1 MKVIIPLA
9 VLLFASSLV
18 FSQDGEL
25 PIIDMHIHCYDN
37 GSYFVSPDMYGVPSP
52 ENTDAHLKQTYGL
65 MKKYNIV
72 KGVICGSS
80 GAVENWVSE
89 DPDKRF
95 IRGLLVFSPEELDT
109 VTFLKMIKEGKL
121 EIFGEIGAV
130 YKGYTLNDPGFE
142 PYLRIC
148 EQYDIP
154 VAIHTGGGPPEIS
167 YIDRFKNY
175 RLAFGDPLL
184 IEDVLVKFPKLRI
197 YLMHAGEVFYEHAI
211 RLMLA
216 YPRLYTDVAVLLWVH
231 PLTKSYAVDFLKRA
245 KEAGMLD
252 RVMFGSDQM
261 VWPHAIEKSMEY
273 LNSMDFLTEKEK
285 RDIFYNNAVRFLR
298 LEEKD

>member
-1 MKVIIPLA
+1 MKVIILLAAFLFPLVSA
-9 VLLFASSLV
+9 YA
-18 FSQDGEL
+18 QKEGL
-25 PIIDMHIHCYDN
+25 PVIDMHMHCYDSE
-37 GSYFVSPDMYGVPSP
+37 SYFIAPDMYGTVSP
-52 ENTDAHLKQTYGL
+52 ENADAHLKQTYEL

-167 YIDRFKNY
+167 YVDRFKNY

-184 IEDVLVKFPKLRI
+184 IEDVLVKFPKLR
-197 YLMHAGEVFYEHAI
+197 L
-211 RLMLA
+211 
-216 YPRLYTDVAVLLWVH
+216 
-231 PLTKSYAVDFLKRA
+231 
-245 KEAGMLD
+245 
-252 RVMFGSDQM
+252 
-261 VWPHAIEKSMEY
+261 
-273 LNSMDFLTEKEK
+273 
-285 RDIFYNNAVRFLR
+285 
-298 LEEKD
+298 

>member
-1 MKVIIPLA
+1 MKVIILLAAFLFPLVSA
-9 VLLFASSLV
+9 YA
-18 FSQDGEL
+18 QKEGL
-25 PIIDMHIHCYDN
+25 PVIDMHMHCYDSE
-37 GSYFVSPDMYGVPSP
+37 SYFIAPDMYGTVSP
-52 ENTDAHLKQTYGL
+52 ENADAHLKQTYEL

-80 GAVENWVSE
+80 NAVENWISE

-261 VWPHAIEKSMEY
+261 VWPHAIEKSIEY
-273 LNSMDFLTEKEK
+273 LNSMDFLTEEEK

>member
-9 VLLFASSLV
+9 VFLFASSLV

-52 ENTDAHLKQTYGL
+52 ENADAHLKQTYEL

-72 KGVICGSS
+72 KGVICGSAN
-80 GAVENWVSE
+80 AVQNWASE

-95 IRGLLVFSPEELDT
+95 IRGLVVFSPEELDT

-142 PYLRIC
+142 PYLGIC
-148 EQYDIP
+148 EEYDIP
-154 VAIHTGGGPPEIS
+154 AAIHTGGGPPKIS
-167 YIDRFKNY
+167 YIERYKNY
-175 RLAFGDPLL
+175 RVVLGDPFL

-197 YLMHAGEVFYEHAI
+197 YLMHAGEVFYEHAV

-216 YPRLYTDVAVLLWVH
+216 YPQLYTDVGALLWAH
-231 PLTKSYAVDFLKRA
+231 PLTKSYATDFLKRA
-245 KEAGMLD
+245 KEADILD

-261 VWPHAIEKSMEY
+261 VWPYAIEKSIEY
-273 LNSMDFLTEKEK
+273 LNSMDFLTEEEK
-285 RDIFYNNAVRFLR
+285 RDILYDNAARFLR
-298 LEEKD
+298 MDEKD